1 MITVSNNKY
10 ETKSRSEDTIMK
22 VRGGQN
28 RKHFLQSWKKTFWK
42 SLSFTKIMK
51 IRFLKIESLS
61 HFAQYIIFYFWK
73 CTVCNC
79 I

>member
-28 RKHFLQSWKKTFWK
+28 WKHFLQS
-42 SLSFTKIMK
+42 
-51 IRFLKIESLS
+51 
-61 HFAQYIIFYFWK
+61 
-73 CTVCNC
+73 
-79 I
+79 